1 MLRQIA
7 FALALSFAA
16 APASALACGMYV
28 PPEKERLLA
37 EIFEDIDA
45 PAEDAKAK
53 KKKGEATA
61 EAKPET
67 ADTTQPAAAPAEEPA
82 VTDAVIP
89 EAQPAS

>member
-28 PPEKERLLA
+28 PPEKEKLLA
-37 EIFEDIDA
+37 EIFDDIDA
-45 PAEDAKAK
+45 PAEDAKTK
-53 KKKGEATA
+53 KKKGDEKAETAEVKPEAADATA
-61 EAKPET
+61 P
-67 ADTTQPAAAPAEEPA
+67 ADA